1 LFPYA
6 LILVTDFQE
15 ATMNQTLDVSLLS
28 RFGNA
33 TQRVERALSELQAG
47 KGILL
52 VDDEDRENEGDLIY
66 SAQHLTSE
74 QMALMIRECS
84 GIVCLC
90 LNDEQVRALELPMM
104 VDNNTSKNGTAFTIS
119 IEARKG
125 VTTGVS
131 AQDRVT
137 TIKAATAKNA
147 TPSDLSHPGHVFPL
161 RAQPGGVLTR
171 RGHTEGTVD
180 LMQLAGLEPAGVLC
194 ELTNIDGTMARLP
207 EVVAFAESHE
217 MMVLSI
223 EDLAAY
229 RQTKLA
235 AA

>member
-1 LFPYA
+1 
-6 LILVTDFQE
+6 
-15 ATMNQTLDVSLLS
+15 MNQTLDVSLLS

-66 SAQHLTSE
+66 STQHLSSE